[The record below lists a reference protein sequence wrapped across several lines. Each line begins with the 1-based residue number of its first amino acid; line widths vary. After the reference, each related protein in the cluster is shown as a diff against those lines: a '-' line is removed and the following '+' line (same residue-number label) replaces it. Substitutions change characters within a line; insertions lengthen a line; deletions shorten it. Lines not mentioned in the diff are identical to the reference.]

1 MTRPAANATF
11 STSSGLSSALR
22 LSPLN
27 TCVSRVFRACF
38 AHVACVLHACCI
50 TRRFQG
56 HQNVTELN
64 FQNQPRSGFV
74 FSVPFAV
81 LHGSSCGKTPFKD
94 KQANMRNHMPI
105 QRSRNRASR
114 AMAVLLALIAFA
126 FCAAFSLSASADP
139 PSRVARLAY
148 ITGAVSFSPAGEN
161 DWLKAPINSPLT
173 IGDRLWVERDARA
186 ELQVGNAAIR
196 LGGGTSAAL
205 LNLDDRTAQVQLSQ
219 GTLNV
224 RVHRLSSGQIFE
236 VDTPNLA
243 FSIRKPGTYRVEV
256 DFAGD
261 ATTVT
266 VRNGQGEVFGDS
278 AAYIVDAGQSYRF
291 TGTDLGDYESGNVA
305 RNDDFDRWSS
315 ERDLLSERSVSAR
328 YVSSDVIGYEDLDN
342 YGAWRVV
349 SDYGNVW
356 VPTRV
361 ASGWSPY
368 RDGHWAWVDPWGWTW
383 VDDAPWGFAPSHY
396 GRWANMSGI
405 WGWIPGPV
413 RSRAVYAPAL
423 VAFVGGNDF
432 RLSISTDGNGGIGWF
447 PLGPRDV
454 YRPSYPVSRG
464 YFNNINSS
472 NTVIN
477 NTQITNVYNNTNIT
491 NITYV
496 NRQVPGAVIAVPTTT
511 FVQSQPVARAAM
523 RVSGESV
530 AKAPVMAVAAVAPVR
545 ASVGG
550 AAAAG
555 QRPPSPVQGRSVVAR
570 TAPPPAPP
578 GFAAQ
583 EQQLAAR
590 RGQPLEPAVRAQI
603 KPAAVVQS
611 GAPAVRVVRQ
621 TPGAISARPPAVA
634 PGAQGLDQ
642 RGRRSAESA
651 GNQVA
656 PTKPQ
661 TAAPAPAA
669 APEQRGKA
677 DQRSGPP
684 PRVQRGQVG
693 APQNAA
699 PAAIPPAAVPPPAAP
714 KPVQRGRTEQP
725 VAPAMPVAPQQSVS
739 PAPKPVPQMPAPDAR
754 TRADQPSKGEPQ
766 REQRVQPVAPPNKP
780 VPAPAPAEQRK
791 GDQPVK
797 PDQRVQEQQRLQQ
810 QQAQQQLRQQQA
822 QEQQRQQ
829 QGKQAQEQQRIQQ
842 QRQVQEQQRL
852 QQQAQ
857 EQRARNEQKARPET
871 APAKPVAP
879 AAQPVPVARPVAPAQ
894 PLPIAKPAALAAP
907 PQQQGEQRG
916 QKGKTDAGNDKR
928 SEVEKARDE
937 EEKKRKP

>member
-1 MTRPAANATF
+1 
-11 STSSGLSSALR
+11 
-22 LSPLN
+22 
-27 TCVSRVFRACF
+27 
-38 AHVACVLHACCI
+38 
-50 TRRFQG
+50 
-56 HQNVTELN
+56 
-64 FQNQPRSGFV
+64 
-74 FSVPFAV
+74 
-81 LHGSSCGKTPFKD
+81 
-94 KQANMRNHMPI
+94 MRNHMPI
-105 QRSRNRASR
+105 QLSYNRANR
-114 AMAVLLALIAFA
+114 AMAVLLAFIAFA
-126 FCAAFSLSASADP
+126 FCAAFSRSASADP

-161 DWLKAPINSPLT
+161 DWFNAPINRPLT

-186 ELQVGNAAIR
+186 ELQIGNAAIR
-196 LGGGTSAAL
+196 LGGETDAAL

-224 RVHRLSSGQIFE
+224 RVRRLSSGQIFE

-243 FSIRKPGTYRVEV
+243 FSIRKPGNYRVEV
-256 DFAGD
+256 DSAGD

-278 AAYIVDAGQSYRF
+278 SAYMVDAGQSYRF
-291 TGTDLGDYESGNVA
+291 AGTDLGDYEVRDVA
-305 RNDDFDRWSS
+305 RNDDFDRWSG

-342 YGAWRVV
+342 YGNWRAV
-349 SDYGNVW
+349 SGYGNVW

-383 VDDAPWGFAPSHY
+383 IDDAPWGFAPSHY
-396 GRWANMSGI
+396 GRWANMSGT
-405 WGWIPGPV
+405 WGWVPGPV
-413 RSRAVYAPAL
+413 RNRAVYAPAL
-423 VAFVGGNDF
+423 VAFVGGNNF
-432 RLSISTDGNGGIGWF
+432 RLSISTGGNGGIGWF

-464 YFNNINSS
+464 YFNNINTS

-491 NITYV
+491 NINYV
-496 NRQVPGAVIAVPTTT
+496 NRQVPGAVIAVPTAT

-530 AKAPVMAVAAVAPVR
+530 AKAPVMAVAEVAPVR

-555 QRPPSPVQGRSVVAR
+555 QRPPSPVQARPVVAR

-590 RGQPLEPAVRAQI
+590 RGQPLEASVRAQI
-603 KPAAVVQS
+603 KPAAVPQS
-611 GAPAVRVVRQ
+611 AAPAVRVVRQ
-621 TPGAISARPPAVA
+621 TPGTISARPPAVA

-642 RGRRSAESA
+642 RGRRSGESA

-661 TAAPAPAA
+661 VAPTKPQTAVPAPAA
-669 APEQRGKA
+669 ALPEQRGE
-677 DQRSGPP
+677 P
-684 PRVQRGQVG
+684 PRVQRGQAG

-699 PAAIPPAAVPPPAAP
+699 PAAIAPAAVPPPTAP

-725 VAPAMPVAPQQSVS
+725 VAPAMPAAPQQRVS
-739 PAPKPVPQMPAPDAR
+739 PVPKPVPQMPAPDAR

-780 VPAPAPAEQRK
+780 VPVPAPAEQRK

-797 PDQRVQEQQRLQQ
+797 PEQRVQEQQQLQQ
-810 QQAQQQLRQQQA
+810 QQAQEQVRQQQA

-829 QGKQAQEQQRIQQ
+829 QGKQQ
-842 QRQVQEQQRL
+842 QVQEQQRL
-852 QQQAQ
+852 QQQQAQ
-857 EQRARNEQKARPET
+857 EQRARNEQKARPAA
-871 APAKPVAP
+871 APARPAAPTQSAPVAKPGSP
-879 AAQPVPVARPVAPAQ
+879 AAA
-894 PLPIAKPAALAAP
+894 
-907 PQQQGEQRG
+907 PQQGGEQRG
-916 QKGKTDAGNDKR
+916 QKAKTDAGNDKR

>member
-1 MTRPAANATF
+1 
-11 STSSGLSSALR
+11 
-22 LSPLN
+22 
-27 TCVSRVFRACF
+27 
-38 AHVACVLHACCI
+38 
-50 TRRFQG
+50 
-56 HQNVTELN
+56 
-64 FQNQPRSGFV
+64 
-74 FSVPFAV
+74 
-81 LHGSSCGKTPFKD
+81 
-94 KQANMRNHMPI
+94 MRNHMPI
-105 QRSRNRASR
+105 QLSYNRANR
-114 AMAVLLALIAFA
+114 AMAVLLAFIAFA

-161 DWLKAPINSPLT
+161 DWFNAPINRPLT

-196 LGGGTSAAL
+196 LGGETDAAL

-224 RVHRLSSGQIFE
+224 RVRRLSSGQIFE

-243 FSIRKPGTYRVEV
+243 FSIRKPGNYRVEV
-256 DFAGD
+256 DSAGD

-278 AAYIVDAGQSYRF
+278 SAYMVDAGQSYRF
-291 TGTDLGDYESGNVA
+291 AGTDLGDYEVRDVA
-305 RNDDFDRWSS
+305 RNDDFDRWSG

-342 YGAWRVV
+342 YGNWRAV
-349 SDYGNVW
+349 SGYGNVW

-383 VDDAPWGFAPSHY
+383 IDDAPWGFAPSHY
-396 GRWANMSGI
+396 GRWANMSGT
-405 WGWIPGPV
+405 WGWVPGPV
-413 RSRAVYAPAL
+413 RNRAVYAPAL
-423 VAFVGGNDF
+423 VAFVGGNNF
-432 RLSISTDGNGGIGWF
+432 GLSISTGGNGGIGWF

-464 YFNNINSS
+464 YFNNINTS

-491 NITYV
+491 NINYV
-496 NRQVPGAVIAVPTTT
+496 NRQVPGAVIAVPTAT

-530 AKAPVMAVAAVAPVR
+530 AKAPVMAVAQVAPVR

-555 QRPPSPVQGRSVVAR
+555 QRPPSPVQARPVVAR

-583 EQQLAAR
+583 EQHLAAKP
-590 RGQPLEPAVRAQI
+590 GQPLEASVRAQI
-603 KPAAVVQS
+603 KPAAVPQS
-611 GAPAVRVVRQ
+611 AAPAVRVVRQ
-621 TPGAISARPPAVA
+621 TPGTISARPPAVA
-634 PGAQGLDQ
+634 PAAQGLDQ
-642 RGRRSAESA
+642 RGRRSGESA
-651 GNQVA
+651 GIQVA

-661 TAAPAPAA
+661 TAVPAPTAA
-669 APEQRGKA
+669 LPEQRGE
-677 DQRSGPP
+677 P
-684 PRVQRGQVG
+684 PRVQRGQAG
-693 APQNAA
+693 APQSVA

-725 VAPAMPVAPQQSVS
+725 VAPAMPAAPQQSVA

-766 REQRVQPVAPPNKP
+766 REQRVQPVAPLNKP
-780 VPAPAPAEQRK
+780 VPVPAPAEQRK

-797 PDQRVQEQQRLQQ
+797 PEQRVQEQQRLQQ
-810 QQAQQQLRQQQA
+810 QQAQEQVRQQQA

-829 QGKQAQEQQRIQQ
+829 QGKQQ
-842 QRQVQEQQRL
+842 QVQEQQRL
-852 QQQAQ
+852 QQQQAQEQVRQQQAQEQQRQQQGKQQQVQEQQRLQQQQQAQ
-857 EQRARNEQKARPET
+857 EQRARNEQKARP
-871 APAKPVAP
+871 A
-879 AAQPVPVARPVAPAQ
+879 APAQ
-894 PLPIAKPAALAAP
+894 PAPVAKPGSPAAAP
-907 PQQQGEQRG
+907 QQGGEQRG
-916 QKGKTDAGNDKR
+916 EKAKTDAGNDKR

-937 EEKKRKP
+937 EEKKRRP